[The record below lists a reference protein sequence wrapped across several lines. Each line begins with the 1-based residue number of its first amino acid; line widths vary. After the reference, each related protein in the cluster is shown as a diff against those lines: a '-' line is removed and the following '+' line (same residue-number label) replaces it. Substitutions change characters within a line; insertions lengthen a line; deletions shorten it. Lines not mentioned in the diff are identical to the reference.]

1 MNPEEQW
8 DQASPAKRS
17 RNGAHG
23 VTRPTMADR
32 LPPHDEEAERGV
44 LSCILR
50 DPSGCLDD
58 LDEMGMQPE
67 WFYDL
72 KHQVIFKTMRAMHFR
87 QPPVMIDV
95 ITLFTELRQIGML
108 EDVGGV
114 AYISPLPDVAPGAS
128 YLPSYAAT
136 LHEKWQLRQALTAA
150 GEISARVYEV
160 EDGQAPGTTAEQLVE
175 ETLHEL
181 EKVAELRTRR
191 SEVFIRDLLRD
202 KVIPKLEAHYTR
214 GRAQMNGLVTTG
226 LEYLDK
232 IFCGLGG
239 DNGNYHVFAAR
250 PNVGKTSL
258 VTGMAL
264 HAALD
269 FEFTE
274 EISEEEAGNCRQD
287 AGSTLGTF
295 RTEEGKWYRK
305 KKGVPVGISSLE
317 MSAESL
323 GLKILFQRAQADLQ
337 LWRTGFAKAE
347 HFPPLTIAAHN
358 IGMANNI
365 LIDDTPRENI
375 QSIKAKWRRWHR
387 QHGVR
392 FFLLDYIQLIKSS
405 SKRFRQDRV
414 QEMEE
419 ISAELQALGKELNCP
434 MAILAQLNR
443 DYEKEPN
450 RLPRL
455 SDLKNCGAI
464 EQDADSVTLLYKPS
478 PYKPFSKEFTEDY
491 EFFRQC
497 MESKFGENWK
507 KWSGRPERINA
518 LVEKNKH
525 GPKGDAQL
533 LFLKSSTLFVDWD
546 AWLKQNNFKGA
557 SKGEESRYKQEGQE
571 QMYER
576 SAPDTTGLE
585 KRGDG
590 TEERD

>member
-1 MNPEEQW
+1 MIDSVVNEGELRRARRQKPPGR
-8 DQASPAKRS
+8 A
-17 RNGAHG
+17 GM
-23 VTRPTMADR
+23 VDR
-32 LPPHDEEAERGV
+32 LPPQDAQAELGVCSCVLLEA
-44 LSCILR
+44 S
-50 DPSGCLDD
+50 SCLDE
-58 LDEMGMQPE
+58 LDELGFQAE
-67 WFYDL
+67 WCYDL
-72 KHQVIFKTMRAMHFR
+72 RHQLILTTAMAMHFR
-87 QPPVMIDV
+87 QPREAVDV
-95 ITLFTELRQIGML
+95 ITLSAELRQRGLL
-108 EDVGGV
+108 EEAGGL
-114 AYISPLPDVAPGAS
+114 AYLSPLPDVAPSVANLS
-128 YLPSYAAT
+128 YYAEIVR
-136 LHEKWQLRQALTAA
+136 EKWQLRQALAAA
-150 GEISARVYEV
+150 GTISARVFEV
-160 EDGQAPGTTAEQLVE
+160 EDGAAPGVTAEQLVE
-175 ETLHEL
+175 EVLRDL
-181 EKVAELRTRR
+181 GRVAELHTHR
-191 SEVFIRDLLRD
+191 SEVFIRELLRE

-269 FEFTE
+269 FEWTE
-274 EISEEEAGNCRQD
+274 ELAEEEFEVRSSRFEDPSAKGLFS
-287 AGSTLGTF
+287 A
-295 RTEEGKWYRK
+295 EGKFYQK

-323 GLKILFQRAQADLQ
+323 GLKLLFQRAKADLQ

-347 HFPPLTIAAHN
+347 DFPPMTIAAHQ
-358 IGMANNI
+358 IGLPNNI

-387 QHGVR
+387 QYGVR
-392 FFLLDYIQLIKSS
+392 FFMLDYIQLIKSS

-478 PYKPFSKEFTEDY
+478 PYKPFSKEYTDDY

-497 MESKFGENWK
+497 MEQKFGENWK

-546 AWLKQNNFKGA
+546 AWLKQNGFKGA
-557 SKGEESRYKQEGQE
+557 SRGEESRYRQEGQGQLDE
-571 QMYER
+571 PQYER
-576 SAPDTTGLE
+576 KLDAEGI
-585 KRGDG
+585 
-590 TEERD
+590 

>member
-1 MNPEEQW
+1 MSESVSNEGENW
-8 DQASPAKRS
+8 ANAKRKKPDQRRS
-17 RNGAHG
+17 AEA
-23 VTRPTMADR
+23 PLQDR
-32 LPPHDEEAERGV
+32 LPPHAPEAEAGV
-44 LSCILR
+44 CGSVLLE
-50 DPSGCLDD
+50 PSGCLDA
-58 LDEMGMQPE
+58 LDEMGFQPE
-67 WFYDL
+67 WCYDL
-72 KHQVIFKTMRAMHFR
+72 RHQVILATARGMHFR
-87 QPPVMIDV
+87 QPREVVDMVTIQV
-95 ITLFTELRQIGML
+95 ELRQTGKLEEVGGYGYLNELMDGVPGATGASFMLAYAEKVREFWQMRVALAAAAGIEARVREL
-108 EDVGGV
+108 EDQRV
-114 AYISPLPDVAPGAS
+114 PGDSVEAVIDE
-128 YLPSYAAT
+128 A
-136 LHEKWQLRQALTAA
+136 LH
-150 GEISARVYEV
+150 
-160 EDGQAPGTTAEQLVE
+160 D
-175 ETLHEL
+175 L
-181 EKVAELRTRR
+181 EKVSELHTHR
-191 SEVFIRDLLRD
+191 SEAFIRDLLRD
-202 KVIPKLEAHYTR
+202 KVIPKLEQHYTR

-274 EISEEEAGNCRQD
+274 ELKSGEGRVSGEDGV
-287 AGSTLGTF
+287 F
-295 RTEEGKWYRK
+295 RTEEGRWFQK

-323 GLKILFQRAQADLQ
+323 GLKMLFQRARADLQ

-347 HFPPLTIAAHN
+347 HFPPLTIAASQ
-358 IGMANNI
+358 IGTMNNI

-387 QHGVR
+387 QYGVR
-392 FFLLDYIQLIKSS
+392 VFLLDYIQLIKSS

-434 MAILAQLNR
+434 MIILAQLNR

-478 PYKPFSKEFTEDY
+478 PYKPFSKEFTDDY

-497 MESKFGENWK
+497 MEAKHGENWK

-546 AWLKQNNFKGA
+546 AWLKQNNFKNA
-557 SKGEESRYKQEGQE
+557 SKGEESRYRTEGQGQLNSE
-571 QMYER
+571 
-576 SAPDTTGLE
+576 TGGSTHKVE
-585 KRGDG
+585 D
-590 TEERD
+590 DDS

>member
-1 MNPEEQW
+1 MME
-8 DQASPAKRS
+8 
-17 RNGAHG
+17 
-23 VTRPTMADR
+23 
-32 LPPHDEEAERGV
+32 
-44 LSCILR
+44 
-50 DPSGCLDD
+50 PSSCLDE
-58 LDEMGMQPE
+58 LDECGFLPDMC
-67 WFYDL
+67 YDAKL
-72 KHQVIFKTMRAMHFR
+72 KLILETMRALHFR
-87 QPPVMIDV
+87 QPPAPVDV
-95 ITLFTELRQIGML
+95 ISLQAELRQTGML
-108 EDVGGV
+108 EQVGGIGFLSEL
-114 AYISPLPDVAPGAS
+114 ADHAPSAANLS
-128 YLPSYAAT
+128 YYVDIVR
-136 LHEKWQLRQALTAA
+136 EKWQLRKALAAA
-150 GEISARVYEV
+150 GEIAARVFEV
-160 EDGQAPGTTAEQLVE
+160 EDGAAPGVSAEMLVDE
-175 ETLHEL
+175 VLHEL
-181 EKVAELRTRR
+181 EKVAELHTHR
-191 SEVFIRDLLRD
+191 SEIFIRDLLRE
-202 KVIPKLEAHYTR
+202 KVVPKLEQHYTR

-269 FEFTE
+269 FQWTE
-274 EISEEEAGNCRQD
+274 ALTSRDQVEALRA
-287 AGSTLGTF
+287 AGHEAFES
-295 RTEEGKWYRK
+295 EGKWLVKRV
-305 KKGVPVGISSLE
+305 GVPVGISSLE

-323 GLKILFQRAQADLQ
+323 GLKLLFQRAQADLQ

-347 HFPPLTIAAHN
+347 HFPPLTVAAKQ
-358 IGMANNI
+358 IGVSNNI

-387 QHGVR
+387 QYGVR
-392 FFLLDYIQLIKSS
+392 FFMLDYIQLIKST

-478 PYKPFSKEFTEDY
+478 PYKPFSKEYTEDY

-497 MESKFGENWK
+497 MEQKFGENWR

-533 LFLKSSTLFVDWD
+533 LFLKASTLFVDYD
-546 AWLKQNNFKGA
+546 AWLKKNGFKTA
-557 SKGEESRYKQEGQE
+557 SKGEESRYKSEGQ
-571 QMYER
+571 QQLGER
-576 SAPDTTGLE
+576 KPMKPETD
-585 KRGDG
+585 D
-590 TEERD
+590 D